1 MAIQI
6 TTGKPGDAMKYRYRC
21 GLCGRFS
28 ICDLGCSYCLIAGR
42 REPISQPGQP
52 AQRSPREV

>member
-6 TTGKPGDAMKYRYRC
+6 TTGKPGDGMKYRYRC

-28 ICDLGCSYCLIAGR
+28 SFDLGCSYCLIAGR

-52 AQRSPREV
+52 AHPER